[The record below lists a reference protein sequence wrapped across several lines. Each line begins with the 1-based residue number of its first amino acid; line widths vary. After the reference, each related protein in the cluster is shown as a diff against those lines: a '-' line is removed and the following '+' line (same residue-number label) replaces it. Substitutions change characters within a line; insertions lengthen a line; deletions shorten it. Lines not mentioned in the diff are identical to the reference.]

1 VAYFIFALP
10 PPLRPHARAPIVTAD
25 WKKDDYTVK
34 IRPEMKAWSQFK
46 ADHTALKQ
54 LDLDAISVI
63 GTVLAQTVRFRVR
76 MLGSWNSNIKP

>member
-1 VAYFIFALP
+1 
-10 PPLRPHARAPIVTAD
+10 
-25 WKKDDYTVK
+25 
-34 IRPEMKAWSQFK
+34 MKAWSQFK